1 MTDRTIGEAADF
13 LGVTTRTLRHWDSI
27 GLLQPGWRTTSDYR
41 LYTDSDMERG
51 LQILIYRAAGMPLKE
66 IASVV
71 DEPHSAAQHLHRQ
84 RALLVDQIGQLHR
97 MVRAVDDI
105 LRKDAMSVEEQKEIF
120 GEDFPKYQEEAEERW
135 GHTEEWAQS
144 QKTLQKM
151 SKADIQE
158 VKDVHDGFVDKLI
171 DASSRGVEPGSEEG
185 NKLALEHRA
194 SISQWYSVSAN
205 KQVILAR
212 MYVSDERFDATYK
225 GKAAYLLQLVEA
237 LVQVEGVDL
246 ENVEWE

>member
-1 MTDRTIGEAADF
+1 MIHHIDCMPTDVSAEA
-13 LGVTTRTLRHWDSI
+13 LGVSWN
-27 GLLQPGWRTTSDYR
+27 
-41 LYTDSDMERG
+41 
-51 LQILIYRAAGMPLKE
+51 
-66 IASVV
+66 
-71 DEPHSAAQHLHRQ
+71 
-84 RALLVDQIGQLHR
+84 
-97 MVRAVDDI
+97 
-105 LRKDAMSVEEQKEIF
+105 
-120 GEDFPKYQEEAEERW
+120 GESP
-135 GHTEEWAQS
+135 
-144 QKTLQKM
+144 
-151 SKADIQE
+151 E
-158 VKDVHDGFVDKLI
+158 VLVDKLI

-237 LVQVEGVDL
+237 LAQVEGVDL